1 MNTTLRTASL
11 VALVGL
17 GMLAE
22 ARPAAACAVFTPPVA
37 PIVTDHRMIV
47 SVGRDESTLYDEV
60 RYQGSPESFA
70 WVLPISGEA
79 KVGLS
84 AEVLFSA
91 LDART
96 RVTVRAPDP
105 KCPPPPPSSAS
116 CQGRAGA
123 FGTPG
128 AANDG
133 VTVTKREVVGP
144 YETVQLQSSDPKALT
159 DWLGKNGFVVPDD
172 VKPLVATY
180 VAEKLNFLAMKL
192 VPGQNVKAMR
202 PIRVTTKGSNVTVPL
217 RSISAGTGPSVK
229 LALWVVGQGRYEP
242 VNFPTFTIPS
252 SDLVWDW
259 SANASNRE
267 ALRSEKLG
275 ISKGR
280 GWELHSSV
288 DLSLEGLREEVS
300 QPRRYEPNDPNA
312 PSDYAAIEAK
322 EGAPAKSIAEVRDE
336 DLKVL
341 GGSSGGGVRVTFLQ
355 AELPRESLG
364 SDMIL
369 AASADQSPLP
379 AERTVAKEIG
389 EPQCP
394 VYGECGEIERYVP
407 RSEAEAAGGSS
418 QAATSGCSTTNG
430 GTSGSGAGS
439 FAAVLGVALAVV
451 RARGRRAR

>member
-17 GMLAE
+17 GVLAE

-96 RVTVRAPDP
+96 RVTVRAPDA
-105 KCPPPPPSSAS
+105 KCPPPPPSSERCAER
-116 CQGRAGA
+116 GAG
-123 FGTPG
+123 FGNPG
-128 AANDG
+128 VPNDG

-192 VPGQNVKAMR
+192 VPGQNVKSMR

-229 LALWVVGQGRYEP
+229 LALWVVGEGRYEP
-242 VNFPTFTIPS
+242 VNFPTYTIPS
-252 SDLVWDW
+252 ADLVWDW
-259 SANASNRE
+259 TTNASNRD
-267 ALRSEKLG
+267 ALKSEKLG
-275 ISKGR
+275 LSKGR
-280 GWELHSSV
+280 GWELHSSI
-288 DLSLEGLREEVS
+288 DLSIEGLRQEVAS
-300 QPRRYEPNDPNA
+300 PRRYEPNDPNA

-322 EGAPAKSIAEVRDE
+322 EGLPGKTVAQVRDE
-336 DLKVL
+336 DLAVL
-341 GGSSGGGVRVTFLQ
+341 GGSSTRGLRVTFLQ

-364 SDMIL
+364 SDMVL
-369 AASADQSPLP
+369 AASSDQSSLA

-418 QAATSGCSTTNG
+418 AAASSGCSTTQ
-430 GTSGSGAGS
+430 GTSSGPGIGSLL
-439 FAAVLGVALAVV
+439 AVLGVTLAGL
-451 RARGRRAR
+451 RARRRRTR

>member
-1 MNTTLRTASL
+1 
-11 VALVGL
+11 
-17 GMLAE
+17 
-22 ARPAAACAVFTPPVA
+22 
-37 PIVTDHRMIV
+37 
-47 SVGRDESTLYDEV
+47 
-60 RYQGSPESFA
+60 
-70 WVLPISGEA
+70 
-79 KVGLS
+79 
-84 AEVLFSA
+84 
-91 LDART
+91 
-96 RVTVRAPDP
+96 
-105 KCPPPPPSSAS
+105 
-116 CQGRAGA
+116 
-123 FGTPG
+123 
-128 AANDG
+128 
-133 VTVTKREVVGP
+133 
-144 YETVQLQSSDPKALT
+144 
-159 DWLGKNGFVVPDD
+159 
-172 VKPLVATY
+172 
-180 VAEKLNFLAMKL
+180 
-192 VPGQNVKAMR
+192 
-202 PIRVTTKGSNVTVPL
+202 
-217 RSISAGTGPSVK
+217 
-229 LALWVVGQGRYEP
+229 
-242 VNFPTFTIPS
+242 
-252 SDLVWDW
+252 
-259 SANASNRE
+259 
-267 ALRSEKLG
+267 
-275 ISKGR
+275 
-280 GWELHSSV
+280 V

-451 RARGRRAR
+451 RARSRRAR